1 MKNALLYL
9 SVAAIVAAAGLF
21 AFGQAK
27 IAALPEI
34 TVTTAGTAVQVDAS
48 HLYVSSVTIQADP
61 ANTGQIFVEDSN
73 LNVMA
78 KITAGQSF
86 TPPSAPSPTD
96 LFTLYLDASANGQK
110 AMVSYAK

>member
-9 SVAAIVAAAGLF
+9 SVAAIVAAAALF
-21 AFGQAK
+21 AFGQAHV
-27 IAALPEI
+27 AALPEI
-34 TVTTAGTAVQVDAS
+34 TVTTAGSPVQVDAS

-61 ANTGQIFVEDSN
+61 ANTGQIYVEDSN

-78 KITAGQSF
+78 KIAAGQSF
-86 TPPSAPSPTD
+86 TPPTAPSPTD